1 MPSILVRD
9 LPDAV
14 HATLQQRA
22 EREGKS
28 LQQYLALELKRIAE
42 RPTVEEVLTRA
53 EQRRTGTVGLA
64 RSVQDL
70 ADDRDRR

>member
-1 MPSILVRD
+1 MPNILVRD

-14 HATLQQRA
+14 HAKLQQRA

-42 RPTVEEVLTRA
+42 RPTVDDVLKRV
-53 EQRRTGTVGLA
+53 ERRRHGTVGLERA
-64 RSVQDL
+64 AHDL
-70 ADDRDRR
+70 AEDRDRR